1 MKKKGNF
8 RKVVS
13 GLLAGMTMLSTVL
26 SPMTAYA
33 AEIQPEEK
41 PPLYEEVKDL
51 LDEDEVVTAK
61 DYEIETGS
69 VFDVKSDYTG
79 LEIKDDNKVK
89 VTFEEAKND
98 KNEDFTT
105 DHVDTYKAVYYVE
118 PVNQEHPKYQISRK
132 LIVREKETEVQT
144 EAAGG
149 EAMTESKTAGSE
161 QQTEEAE
168 DSEAD
173 SELLPT
179 EKVTESEIEEFDS
192 QASELLPDMEED
204 TENTTDPE
212 TGLTVSDAM
221 EQAEEE
227 GIDLYAMEAGE
238 TVTFMAKTS
247 ARSVQKVS
255 VTRGTLYRYADYG
268 YGSYLTY
275 QYTVQF
281 GNVSATA
288 YCVQPS
294 KPGPGTGN
302 YTISKVGDGKTLAK
316 VCYYGTKAA
325 GDEGFFTEENGYGN
339 LSAGAKFI
347 LVHLA
352 ASYANGSGDA
362 FSGANSTAKN
372 LAMKLYNYC
381 VSQPEIPDVAMSFSD
396 ADVKAYVDGNSQR
409 TKDITFKADKLQ
421 TITMKLPSGVKLHNL
436 STGTTSKA
444 GASVEICG
452 GTEFYLSAPLT
463 QVSDVAQSW
472 SSTMKGSI
480 TKDYSAYKITTGS
493 DTQDLALVFGEGV
506 TDEKYIDFKVT
517 WIEQATIE
525 IVKKDDT
532 ADVNLAGAVFGV
544 YSDEACTKLITQ
556 MPATDKNGK
565 SSVTIIK
572 TQDTVYLKEITAPQ
586 GYVVNA
592 TATNVKLVASKIS
605 AVTVENKEQLAE
617 LTIYKEGQV
626 LTGAEVS
633 ESGTVFQYENRR
645 QKNAVYNV
653 YAGADIVTA
662 YGTKVYSKGDLVK
675 ENLTTGENGSV
686 TLKNL
691 HLGTYVVK
699 EAKAPDNFYNG
710 NEEKSVTLTYAGQN
724 KEVVFADVTFNNE
737 RQKAAVSVV
746 KQDKDTRKPLKDGI
760 FALYAS
766 DDIRNADGT
775 VVVKKGTLIEKATT
789 GVDGTAKFTADLPIG
804 YSYSVK
810 EDQAPEGYVRNTED
824 VYTFKFSYTNDK
836 EATVSFAHTF
846 SNDRVTAK
854 INLYKVDKE
863 TGKAVPQ
870 GDATLKGAV
879 YGLYAREDI
888 VHPDGATG
896 TIYKAGEQVASL
908 TTDDKG
914 QASVNGLYLGKYY
927 VKEITP
933 PTGYLADTEEH
944 DLVCSYEGD
953 MTAEVKRECTSSEQ
967 VIKQPFQIIKA
978 ANNGK
983 TDADLLSRAGFTVYL
998 KSSLTKKADGSYD
1011 FDSAKPVVS
1020 GENGATEIFT
1030 DEKGY
1035 ACSIPLP
1042 FGSYIVRETTTPHN
1056 YKPVD
1061 DFEVNITEHHP
1072 NEPQIWR
1079 VLLDEEFKAK
1089 LKIVKKDD
1097 ETKKSVLIAGT
1108 EFKVYDLD
1116 NKKYVE
1122 QVTTYPVTTT
1132 HKSYFT
1138 DSQGYLI
1145 MPKNL
1150 KIGHYRIEEVNAP
1163 EGYTINKNYVEIAVD
1178 ANTAYQMD
1186 SESGDAIITVDYEN
1200 HPVKGKLTIYKK
1212 GEMLTGFKKDFVYEE
1227 RYLKGAS
1234 FNVYAA
1240 ENIYTPDYQ
1249 KDENGNRQL
1258 IHAKDALVTTV
1269 TTGEDGKAVVDNLP
1283 LGSYYV
1289 VEKTAPEGFVLN
1301 HDRSE
1306 VAFVYADQDTPV
1318 IEQEVTVGNDRQK
1331 VSIQVEKQD
1340 AENGAAVA
1348 GAVFGIYNKADIKA
1362 DGKVIVKAGTLLQ
1375 EMTSDNDGLAACT
1388 LDLPLGQYYLK
1399 ELKAPAGFVSSD
1411 EVLNLDA
1418 SYQGQDVKTVK
1429 MKTVKKNQP
1438 TTVEITKSDV
1448 TTGVELEGAKLTVL
1462 DKEGNVVDQWTSV
1475 KDQPHVI
1482 KRLTVGEEYT
1492 LREEMAP
1499 YGYLKATDVKFT
1511 LEDTAEIQKV
1521 EMKDEVP
1528 TGLLIINKNGEFLD
1542 KVTLLDHVKGSVEHL
1557 FEYVTGSLAD
1567 VTFDVFAAE
1576 DIKAADGVSEDY
1588 FKADEKVGT
1597 ITTDSNG
1604 IAQMGDLP
1612 AGKYYVKEVKTA
1624 HGYVLDGEPRYVD
1637 LSYRDQDTPVI
1648 TYDEKWQ
1655 NVRQKVKVTVLKKE
1669 KDTERVLAGGVFG
1682 LYTREDIKN
1691 AKGEVLLEKDS
1702 LIEQRVTDEKG
1713 QITFTADL
1721 PVDGKYYVKEIFAP
1735 DGFVTTEEVQ
1745 EFTFEYAG
1753 EDQTEVSYDFTFE
1766 NQPTIVELTKTDL
1779 TTGKELPGA
1788 HLKVTDSDGNTV
1800 DEWTSTEESHVIKE
1814 LVVGKEYTM
1823 AETKPADGYVTAE
1836 SITFTVENTA
1846 EIQKHEMKDDVTKVE
1861 ISKTDITGETEIPG
1875 AKLTILDRDDQVVE
1889 SWTSTEEAHYIE
1901 KLPIGKY
1908 TLREE
1913 QAPKGYLLTADVTFE
1928 VKDTGE
1934 VQKVTMKDDTAKG
1947 KVILNKTDKSSG
1959 EPLKGVEFELRDSKG
1974 KVLETLKT
1982 DAAGHAESRLY
1993 EIATFKNGKYD
2004 TAIKY
2009 YLVET
2014 KTLDG
2019 YTLDQTKHEV
2029 TFAYADDST
2038 PVVEVTFNLTNEKP
2052 EVPET
2057 PNTPDTPQSH
2067 EETKVSNA
2075 PKTGDST
2082 NIWLPI
2088 LLLVISTGGMAG
2100 LYIIRKRKSK

>member
-1 MKKKGNF
+1 MKL
-8 RKVVS
+8 VI
-13 GLLAGMTMLSTVL
+13 A
-26 SPMTAYA
+26 
-33 AEIQPEEK
+33 EK
-41 PPLYEEVKDL
+41 PSVAMALASVLGARTRKDGYVEGNGYIVSWCIGHLVGLCDASEYDEKYKKWRYEDL
-51 LDEDEVVTAK
+51 PIVPECWRHKVLDGTKKQYGILKKLMRDSNVDEVICATDAGREGELIFRLVYEQAGCKKPMKRLWISSMEEQAIKDGFASLKDGSCYDSLYQSALCRAKADWLVGINASRLFSVLYNQNLKVGRVQTPTLAMIVDRNQKIKEFTKEKYYMAHIKFDDMDAVTEHFQKKEDADKVAADCLERMCEVEK
-61 DYEIETGS
+61 D
-69 VFDVKSDYTG
+69 DVKEKTVRPPKLYDLTTLQREANRMFGYT
-79 LEIKDDNKVK
+79 
-89 VTFEEAKND
+89 A
-98 KNEDFTT
+98 
-105 DHVDTYKAVYYVE
+105 
-118 PVNQEHPKYQISRK
+118 
-132 LIVREKETEVQT
+132 
-144 EAAGG
+144 
-149 EAMTESKTAGSE
+149 
-161 QQTEEAE
+161 QQT
-168 DSEAD
+168 
-173 SELLPT
+173 L
-179 EKVTESEIEEFDS
+179 
-192 QASELLPDMEED
+192 
-204 TENTTDPE
+204 
-212 TGLTVSDAM
+212 
-221 EQAEEE
+221 
-227 GIDLYAMEAGE
+227 
-238 TVTFMAKTS
+238 
-247 ARSVQKVS
+247 
-255 VTRGTLYRYADYG
+255 
-268 YGSYLTY
+268 
-275 QYTVQF
+275 
-281 GNVSATA
+281 
-288 YCVQPS
+288 
-294 KPGPGTGN
+294 
-302 YTISKVGDGKTLAK
+302 
-316 VCYYGTKAA
+316 
-325 GDEGFFTEENGYGN
+325 
-339 LSAGAKFI
+339 
-347 LVHLA
+347 
-352 ASYANGSGDA
+352 
-362 FSGANSTAKN
+362 
-372 LAMKLYNYC
+372 
-381 VSQPEIPDVAMSFSD
+381 
-396 ADVKAYVDGNSQR
+396 
-409 TKDITFKADKLQ
+409 
-421 TITMKLPSGVKLHNL
+421 
-436 STGTTSKA
+436 
-444 GASVEICG
+444 
-452 GTEFYLSAPLT
+452 
-463 QVSDVAQSW
+463 
-472 SSTMKGSI
+472 
-480 TKDYSAYKITTGS
+480 
-493 DTQDLALVFGEGV
+493 DLAFVFGEGV
-506 TDEKYIDFKVT
+506 ADEKYVSLKVS

-592 TATNVKLVASKIS
+592 TATNVKLVASKTS
-605 AVTVENKEQLAE
+605 SVTVENKEQLAE

-626 LTGAEVS
+626 LTGADVS
-633 ESGTVFQYENRR
+633 ENGTVFQYENRR

-675 ENLTTGENGSV
+675 DNLTTGENGSV

-691 HLGTYVVK
+691 HLGSYVVK

-710 NEEKSVTLTYAGQN
+710 SEEKPVTLTYAGQN

-737 RQKAAVSVV
+737 RQKADVSVV
-746 KQDKDTRKPLKDGI
+746 KQDKDTKKPLNGGI

-789 GVDGTAKFTADLPIG
+789 GADGTAKFTADLPIG
-804 YSYSVK
+804 YSYFVK

-854 INLYKVDKE
+854 INLFKVDKE

-896 TIYKAGEQVASL
+896 AIYKAGEQVASL

-927 VKEITP
+927 VKEITS
-933 PTGYLADTEEH
+933 PTGYLADAEEH
-944 DLVCSYEGD
+944 DLTCSYEGD

-983 TDADLLSRAGFTVYL
+983 TDADLLSGAGFTVYL
-998 KSSLTKKADGSYD
+998 KSSLTKKVDGSYD

-1234 FNVYAA
+1234 FHVYAA

-1258 IHAKDALVTTV
+1258 IYAKDALVTTI
-1269 TTGEDGKAVVDNLP
+1269 TTGEDGKAVADNLP

-1301 HDRSE
+1301 HDRSD
-1306 VAFVYADQDTPV
+1306 VSFVYADQDTPV
-1318 IEQEVTVGNDRQK
+1318 IEQEVMVGDDRQK
-1331 VSIQVEKQD
+1331 VAIQVEKQD
-1340 AENGAAVA
+1340 AENGATVA
-1348 GAVFGIYNKADIKA
+1348 GAVFGIYNTEDLKNEKGEI
-1362 DGKVIVKAGTLLQ
+1362 IVKADTLLQ

-1388 LDLPLGQYYLK
+1388 LDLPLGQYYVK

-1429 MKTVKKNQP
+1429 LKTVKKNQP

-1448 TTGVELEGAKLTVL
+1448 TTGVELDGAKLTVL

-1482 KRLTVGEEYT
+1482 KRLTVGKEYT

-1542 KVTLLDHVKGSVEHL
+1542 KVTLLDHVKGTVEHL
-1557 FEYVTGSLAD
+1557 FEYVTGSLSD
-1567 VTFDVFAAE
+1567 VAFDVFAAE

-1624 HGYVLDGEPRYVD
+1624 HGYVLDKEPRYVD

-1655 NVRQKVKVTVLKKE
+1655 NARQKVKVTVLKKE

-1682 LYTREDIKN
+1682 LYTSEDIKN

-1713 QITFTADL
+1713 QITFTANL

-1753 EDQTEVSYDFTFE
+1753 EDQAEVSYDFTFE
-1766 NQPTIVELTKTDL
+1766 NQPTTVELTKTDL

-1823 AETKPADGYVTAE
+1823 TETKPADGYVTAE

-1846 EIQKHEMKDDVTKVE
+1846 EIQKVEMKDDVTKVQ

-1875 AKLTILDRDDQVVE
+1875 AKLTILDKDDQVVE

-1913 QAPKGYLLTADVTFE
+1913 QAPKGYLLTSDVSFE

-1934 VQKVTMKDDTAKG
+1934 IQKVAMKDDTAKG

-1982 DAAGHAESRLY
+1982 DAAGHAESKLY

-2052 EVPET
+2052 EVPEK
-2057 PNTPDTPQSH
+2057 PNTPQSH

-2100 LYIIRKRKSK
+2100 LYICRKRKSK